1 MFNELEGLGE
11 YLGEF
16 AAAAPSVQA
25 SRAGLLS
32 VNIKP
37 LQVML
42 NRLGERV
49 AEDGSYGPATKA
61 AWQRQARRLQQ
72 DGVFDRA
79 SSSSVWILPA
89 TNTAITQAF
98 IAVGAV
104 AATAPAPRAPAPTAR
119 RAAAPTAA
127 RRAAAPTAARRAAA
141 PTAARPVAAAPLP
154 SGAVIKS
161 VAELQKL
168 LFGVGWTAKKLKQ
181 DGLYG
186 TQTKTAWGISA
197 KLRGLPQVFERV
209 DGKTAQVSDATYT
222 KILADQA
229 APATVAAAAA
239 AVRAPTAGPSAP
251 VPATPVVA
259 TPQTASATRPV
270 LEIQKL
276 LQAIGWRARSVP
288 VNGKFDANVAKAW
301 AESTKRRGLNP
312 SIVRIDAR
320 TAKVSAAAFDAIS
333 AEVTGK
339 KPEVPPKPTV
349 PVSALPP
356 LVQKILSIATF
367 SVPTEIVQQG
377 LSAGANTEGVAVTG
391 VWDANTTQG
400 YIRVAGRAWTP
411 QTVEAWKAALPL
423 LLTPDGK
430 SVKLED
436 AIGKALRT
444 AAGVW
449 LARQQQ
455 TPPTTAPIPA
465 AAQQAIDGQDPRTWG
480 PAQGPTQGPSPG
492 PSPYQGPAPSAAQG
506 PAPSADQGQGPSAD
520 QTPAP
525 SADPGTPGVTPPAPS
540 DLWGGLVKALT
551 SMSQRAASFDSAI
564 DAARATG
571 GTIRP
576 EIRSAYTQW
585 IASGDVLKNRVADM
599 IEKSPEL
606 RSAIEAAGQGVGL
619 SGWHA
624 TTELEAYLGEL
635 EAVAEK
641 VLELLREPLSVPAGL
656 QGFAQVP
663 PPVVAGAVGAAAALG
678 RAAWVKIIQLL
689 SVPAV
694 TATATTLAAGSVI
707 RDAVNGETEAY
718 LSHEDNLA
726 KLLADGAITVEEY
739 NALKKNPPE
748 QKSIMVP
755 IVLGIVALGGFALYL
770 KNRSA

>member
-16 AAAAPSVQA
+16 AAAAPPVQA

-32 VNIKP
+32 VSIKP

-49 AEDGSYGPATKA
+49 SEDGSYGPATKA

-89 TNTAITQAF
+89 TNTAITRAF
-98 IAVGAV
+98 IAV
-104 AATAPAPRAPAPTAR
+104 AATAPAPRA
-119 RAAAPTAA
+119 AAAPTAA
-127 RRAAAPTAARRAAA
+127 RRAPTPTTRRAAA
-141 PTAARPVAAAPLP
+141 PTAPRPVAAAPLP

-333 AEVTGK
+333 GEVTGK

-367 SVPTEIVQQG
+367 PVPTEIVQQG

-423 LLTPDGK
+423 LLTADGK

-436 AIGKALRT
+436 AVGKALRT

-465 AAQQAIDGQDPRTWG
+465 QAQQEMPGRDPRTWG
-480 PAQGPTQGPSPG
+480 PAAQQAMPGQDPQQGPG
-492 PSPYQGPAPSAAQG
+492 PSPYQGPAPSAEQG
-506 PAPSADQGQGPSAD
+506 LAPSAEQG
-520 QTPAP
+520 PAP
-525 SADPGTPGVTPPAPS
+525 SADPGTPGVTPPASS
-540 DLWGGLVKALT
+540 DVWGGLVKALT

-585 IASGDVLKNRVADM
+585 IASGDALKNRVADM

-663 PPVVAGAVGAAAALG
+663 PPVVAGAVGAAAVLG
-678 RAAWVKIIQLL
+678 RAAWVKILQLL

-726 KLLADGAITVEEY
+726 RLLADGAITVEEY